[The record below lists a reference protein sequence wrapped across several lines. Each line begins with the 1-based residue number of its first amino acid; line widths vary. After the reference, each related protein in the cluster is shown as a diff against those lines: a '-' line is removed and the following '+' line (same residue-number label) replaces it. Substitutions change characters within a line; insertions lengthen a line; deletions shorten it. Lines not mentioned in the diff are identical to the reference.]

1 MEKDWYKKMAFYQIW
16 IRSFYDGNGDGI
28 GDLYGVY
35 EKLPYI
41 KSLGVDGIWFS
52 PLYPS
57 PNADYGYDISD
68 YKNIHPDYGDLEQF
82 QKVLDK
88 AHSLGL
94 KVIMDMVVNH
104 TSDEHP
110 WFLESKKS
118 RDNPYSDYYIWR
130 DGKNGK
136 LPNNWDSRFE
146 GKAWEYCPERD
157 QYYLH
162 IFAKKRRVFHEKYV

>member
-1 MEKDWYKKMAFYQIW
+1 MHTSCGAYAIVPAAGSGRRFGGPVKKQFLLLNGKEILIRLLKDQ
-16 IRSFYDGNGDGI
+16 
-28 GDLYGVY
+28 
-35 EKLPYI
+35 
-41 KSLGVDGIWFS
+41 
-52 PLYPS
+52 
-57 PNADYGYDISD
+57 GYDISD

-94 KVIMDMVVNH
+94 RVIMDLVVNH

-136 LPNNWDSRFE
+136 LPNNWDSLFE

-162 IFAKKRRVFHEKYV
+162 IFAKIPGGAQIHANG